1 MIEVQKLCKRFKK
14 ITAVDEVTFTARDG
28 EILGL
33 LGANGAG
40 KTTTLRILSATLRP
54 TSGTVQI
61 GGFDV
66 SRQPDQ
72 VRSILGVMPENWG
85 LYGHLSPRDHLRFF
99 GRLYRMNDIRL
110 EKRIDEVVELLQM
123 EEYADRSCEQ
133 FSKGMKQKVS
143 LARTLLHEPA
153 NFLLD
158 EPTSGL
164 DVMSARQVR
173 EIVTGLKAKGG
184 CVILSTHILSEAERM
199 CDRVIIM
206 DRARKVAEG
215 TVAELCQ
222 QAGKPNLEEAF
233 VSLIGHEDI
242 EVLR

>member
-1 MIEVQKLCKRFKK
+1 
-14 ITAVDEVTFTARDG
+14 
-28 EILGL
+28 
-33 LGANGAG
+33 
-40 KTTTLRILSATLRP
+40 LRP
-54 TSGTVQI
+54 SSGTVHV
-61 GGFDV
+61 GGFDI
-66 SRQPDQ
+66 SHQADQ
-72 VRSILGVMPENWG
+72 VRSVLGVMPENWG
-85 LYGHLSPRDHLRFF
+85 MYGHLSPRDHLRFF
-99 GRLYRMNDIRL
+99 GRLYKMDDTRL
-110 EKRIDEVVELLQM
+110 EARIDQVIEQLQM
-123 EEYADRSCEQ
+123 GEYADRSCEQ

-143 LARTLLHEPA
+143 LARTLLHEPG

-173 EIVTGLKAKGG
+173 DIVSGLTARGS

-199 CDRVIIM
+199 CDRIVIM
-206 DRARKVAEG
+206 DRAHKVTEG

-242 EVLR
+242 EVMR

>member
-1 MIEVQKLCKRFKK
+1 M
-14 ITAVDEVTFTARDG
+14 AVEGVSFTARDG
-28 EILGL
+28 EVLGL
-33 LGANGAG
+33 LGAKGAG
-40 KTTTLRILSATLRP
+40 KTTTLRIISATLRP
-54 TSGTVQI
+54 TSGTVQV

-66 SRQPDQ
+66 THQPDN
-72 VRSILGVMPENWG
+72 VRNVLGVMPESWG
-85 LYGHLSPRDHLRFF
+85 VYGHLSPRDHLRFF
-99 GRLYRMNDIRL
+99 GRLYEMDSTRL
-110 EKRIDEVVELLQM
+110 EERITTVIELLQM
-123 EEYADRSCEQ
+123 QEYADRPCEQ

-143 LARTLLHEPA
+143 LARTLLHEPG

-173 EIVTGLKAKGG
+173 EIITGLKTKGS
-184 CVILSTHILSEAERM
+184 CIVLSTHILSEAERM
-199 CDRVIIM
+199 CDRLVIM

>member
-1 MIEVQKLCKRFKK
+1 MIEVQNLCKQFKK
-14 ITAVDEVTFTARDG
+14 LRAVQEVSFTARDG
-28 EILGL
+28 EVLGL

-40 KTTTLRILSATLRP
+40 KTTTLRIISATLRP
-54 TSGTVQI
+54 TSGTVQV

-66 SRQPDQ
+66 THQPDN
-72 VRSILGVMPENWG
+72 VRNVLGVMPESWG
-85 LYGHLSPRDHLRFF
+85 VYGHLSPRDHLWFF
-99 GRLYRMNDIRL
+99 GRLYDMSPARL
-110 EKRIDEVVELLQM
+110 EQRIEAVIKLLQM
-123 EEYADRSCEQ
+123 EEYANRSCEQ

-143 LARTLLHEPA
+143 LARTLLHEPG

-173 EIVTGLKAKGG
+173 EIVTRLKAEGR
-184 CVILSTHILSEAERM
+184 CVILSTHILSEAERL
-199 CDRVIIM
+199 CDRIVIM

-233 VSLIGHEDI
+233 VSLIGHEDV
-242 EVLR
+242 EVAR